1 MSFTKETI
9 DLSGLNDDQIKEK
22 LSELNITLTPKE
34 GRKIQ
39 DEMLRK
45 IQFFQKNAAQ
55 NTEHFV
61 AQNTD
66 LC

>member
-1 MSFTKETI
+1 M
-9 DLSGLNDDQIKEK
+9 L
-22 LSELNITLTPKE
+22 
-34 GRKIQ
+34 RKIQ

-55 NTEHFV
+55 NTGHYV

>member
-1 MSFTKETI
+1 M
-9 DLSGLNDDQIKEK
+9 L
-22 LSELNITLTPKE
+22 
-34 GRKIQ
+34 RKIQ

-55 NTEHFV
+55 NTGHFV

>member
-22 LSELNITLTPKE
+22 LSELNIALTPEE

-39 DEMLRK
+39 HEMLGARL
-45 IQFFQKNAAQ
+45 
-55 NTEHFV
+55 H
-61 AQNTD
+61 
-66 LC
+66 